1 MGDGPFHSAT
11 APFAA
16 PMGWRHRR
24 RFPSPRR
31 CPIVE
36 QGRFLAPA
44 PSSTAEDKA
53 HDADENAEDSL
64 PLVGAVLQA
73 ASDLGGRTRH
83 LHCSVPAAAARGTAN
98 PTDQIDHQ
106 EHDHGHEQ
114 RKMNRREELMRLNY
128 VLK

>member
-1 MGDGPFHSAT
+1 MGLAYYLALNEFT
-11 APFAA
+11 L
-16 PMGWRHRR
+16 
-24 RFPSPRR
+24 
-31 CPIVE
+31 ILQIQVE
-36 QGRFLAPA
+36 IGR
-44 PSSTAEDKA
+44 
-53 HDADENAEDSL
+53 
-64 PLVGAVLQA
+64 QA

-83 LHCSVPAAAARGTAN
+83 LHCSVPAAAAAARGTAN